1 MYKIAITGQ
10 ANSGKD
16 TLSKMLV
23 KQLRKDK
30 GKYISAGYIAF
41 ADPIKEM
48 ARCMFPNMPRKYF
61 FGSSQY
67 RKTIIP
73 GAFKNGVPLTIRQ
86 VLLDLGTE
94 VGRSYKDDIWLDNF
108 DTTYKSRSCKY
119 KRILVVTDVRFRNEF
134 DHLKNKG
141 FQQIRLYRNTG
152 EPGINH
158 ISETDQNSIPDSDY
172 DFVIHNDETLNQL
185 KQLII
190 NDIVPRLKDI

>member
-1 MYKIAITGQ
+1 MYRIAITGH

-23 KQLRKDK
+23 KQLRKEK
-30 GKYISAGYIAF
+30 GRYISAGYIAF

-48 ARCMFPNMPRKYF
+48 ALCMFPNLPRKYF

-73 GAFKNGVPLTIRQ
+73 GAFKNGQPLTVRQ

-108 DTTYKSRSCKY
+108 DIAFKEKYYKG
-119 KRILVVTDVRFRNEF
+119 IVVATDVRFSNEF

-141 FQQIRLYRNTG
+141 FQQIKLYRNTE

-158 ISETDQNSIPDSDY
+158 ISETDQNSISDNDY
-172 DFVIHNDETLNQL
+172 DFVIHNDNTLNSL
-185 KQLII
+185 KQLIV
-190 NDIVPRLKDI
+190 NDIIPRLKDI